1 VAAQTERTRGPVKV
15 HRTGR
20 GRGPAKVI
28 RSRPVTATKAN
39 VLGGL
44 GSLAWLAIVAVPL
57 YWIVI
62 TSFRT
67 QQGFFGDNPLAF
79 PTNPTL
85 DNYRTVLAND
95 FGRYLTNSFI
105 VTLSAVALIVATG
118 YLCAYTIARSPNK
131 KTRAMFNVMLLGLA
145 IPLQATII
153 PIYLMIVKAGLYDNL
168 LAIILPSVAFAL
180 PITVLI
186 LVNFLR
192 DIPIALYE
200 AMRIDGASEW
210 QVMTQLAIPL
220 SRPAIATVAIYSGL
234 NIWNGFLFPLILTQ
248 SPGTRVLPLAL
259 TSYQGMFTINVP
271 AIIAAVVLSSLP
283 IIALYVLGR
292 RQLVAGMT
300 AGFGK

>member
-1 VAAQTERTRGPVKV
+1 MTVQRKRARRS
-15 HRTGR
+15 
-20 GRGPAKVI
+20 AKVI
-28 RSRPVTATKAN
+28 RSRPVTAAKPN

-44 GSLAWLAIVAVPL
+44 GSLIWLVIVAVPL

-67 QQGFFGDNPLAF
+67 QKGFFGDNPLAL
-79 PTNPTL
+79 PTRPTL

-95 FGRYLTNSFI
+95 FGRYLSNSLV
-105 VTLSAVALIVATG
+105 VTLSAVVVIVAAG

-131 KTRAMFNVMLLGLA
+131 RTRAMFNVMLLGLA

-153 PIYLMIVKAGLYDNL
+153 PIYLMIVKLGLYDNL
-168 LAIILPSVAFAL
+168 VAIILPSVAFAL

-192 DIPIALYE
+192 DIPVQLYE

-210 QVMTQLAIPL
+210 EVMLKLAIPL
-220 SRPAIATVAIYSGL
+220 SRPAIVTVAIYSGL

-248 SPGTRVLPLAL
+248 SPEKRVLPLAL

-271 AIIAAVVLSSLP
+271 TIIAAVVLSSLP
-283 IIALYVLGR
+283 IVVLYVVGR
-292 RQLVAGMT
+292 RQLLAGMT
-300 AGFGK
+300 ACFGK

>member
-1 VAAQTERTRGPVKV
+1 MTAHTAHG
-15 HRTGR
+15 H
-20 GRGPAKVI
+20 GPAKII
-28 RSRPVTATKAN
+28 RSRPTTAARPN
-39 VLGGL
+39 VLGG
-44 GSLAWLAIVAVPL
+44 AAAFVWLLIVSVPL
-57 YWIVI
+57 YWILI
-62 TSFRT
+62 TSLRT
-67 QQGFFGDNPLAF
+67 QQGFFGESPLAF
-79 PTNPTL
+79 PTDPTL

-95 FGRYLTNSFI
+95 FGRYLSNSFI
-105 VTLSAVALIVATG
+105 VTISAVVLVVASG
-118 YLCAYTIARSPNK
+118 YLCAYTVARSPNK
-131 KTRAMFNVMLLGLA
+131 KTRTMFNVMLLGLA

-192 DIPIALYE
+192 DIPVQLYE

-210 QVMTQLAIPL
+210 EVMVKLAIPL
-220 SRPAIATVAIYSGL
+220 SRPAIVTVAIYSGL
-234 NIWNGFLFPLILTQ
+234 NIWNGFLFPLVLTQ
-248 SPGTRVLPLAL
+248 SPETRVLPLAL

-283 IIALYVLGR
+283 VIALYILGR
-292 RQLVAGMT
+292 RQLLAGMT